1 MVCFLPASLEW
12 CGKTLEA
19 ATTEGDSSGT
29 RCLSAQDG
37 SQQEFTT
44 STCGSLSTFP
54 SGSFFGVAN
63 IYEHCANDSPMHE
76 EKVVDGSAFR
86 GSFHKRPLV
95 GVSRP
100 RSWSRL
106 LVLGAILREIVFKT

>member
-1 MVCFLPASLEW
+1 MVCLSLHALNSVEKLLDLLQRRGVRVVLDASPH
-12 CGKTLEA
+12 KMA
-19 ATTEGDSSGT
+19 VSKSSQLQHADPCQ
-29 RCLSAQDG
+29 R
-37 SQQEFTT
+37 
-44 STCGSLSTFP
+44 FP
-54 SGSFFGVAN
+54 VVLFFGVAN

-86 GSFHKRPLV
+86 GSFHRRPLV